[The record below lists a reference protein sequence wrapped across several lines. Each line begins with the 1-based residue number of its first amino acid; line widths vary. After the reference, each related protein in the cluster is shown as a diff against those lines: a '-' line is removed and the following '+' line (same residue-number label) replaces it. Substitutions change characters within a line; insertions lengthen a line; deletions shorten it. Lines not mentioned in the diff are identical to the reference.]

1 MYHCQCK
8 AGRDQIGIGGRESLG
23 IFSGVGVVLLQALKS
38 RQGRQGTEGKD
49 SFNTS
54 SVNCGLQ
61 RKGSSE
67 KVESG
72 CSNKIIG
79 KGEFL
84 NQVQLMVGGKS
95 R

>member
-1 MYHCQCK
+1 M
-8 AGRDQIGIGGRESLG
+8 G

-38 RQGRQGTEGKD
+38 RQGRQGTEGED
-49 SFNTS
+49 YTS